1 MPTHHCEI
9 FTVDLMYVSL
19 CSGCW
24 GCSNKV
30 LLPRAVTFQW
40 SETDCKQIYTVL
52 VVIKCYGEKNKAL
65 RKGGKRDEAGWVGQ
79 KGCLTR

>member
-1 MPTHHCEI
+1 M
-9 FTVDLMYVSL
+9 
-19 CSGCW
+19 
-24 GCSNKV
+24 
-30 LLPRAVTFQW
+30 FQW